1 MLAGSASKKR
11 AFAHFRQSGSQGREI
26 LPYELSTQSG
36 PVDCLRTQ
44 WSGILAARSVAGA
57 VRSFS
62 CNPLLHLQSRS
73 AQCPELRV
81 RANAICGEDFVASDP
96 ALRSL
101 FW

>member
-44 WSGILAARSVAGA
+44 WSGILAARFVAGA
-57 VRSFS
+57 VNGCT
-62 CNPLLHLQSRS
+62 CNSLRHLQSQS
-73 AQCPELRV
+73 AQCPELRAG
-81 RANAICGEDFVASDP
+81 ANRSCGEDFGPSDR
-96 ALRSL
+96 ALHLL
-101 FW
+101 FR